1 MGSLLCISRVCGI
14 FMQILLLVPLILYLL
29 TIFSDIKFE
38 ESTILIFFIV
48 AYVLYIIIEFNSP
61 TFSFLRNKINQDEI
75 KSILFTLIKTNP
87 TIELEYNMYQP
98 NVNNKKY
105 EINKI
110 GTTNVNFP
118 YYCSRDVSGL
128 LELDILKDSLKDK
141 AFVALNIEYE
151 INFADELSFMDYENF
166 RNDFYD
172 ICFKKT
178 NNISYS
184 EKRFIVPKFKNFTL
198 IRIGDKDPCSVNI
211 FLFILFTIIPVAE
224 FYICYIYS
232 FFTTKTFVIRK
243 LISTRYDLNQEQY
256 QIFNPYVKFLDQIY
270 DFDINDYNYINKE
283 YQSQTTWDNEI
294 DYVSE
299 YKHYVPKYECESY
312 ININEKIKIGIIK
325 DEPKYR
331 NDEINGIITL
341 IPYGRKNKGINNDLN
356 NNNNVYNVNEMD
368 DKNNLNCNNN
378 LNTNLIEIK

>member
-1 MGSLLCISRVCGI
+1 MGSLLCVSRVCGI

-151 INFADELSFMDYENF
+151 INFADEISFMDYENF

-172 ICFKKT
+172 ICLEKT
-178 NNISYS
+178 YNITYS
-184 EKRFIVPKFKNFTL
+184 EKRFIIPDFKNYVL
-198 IRIGDKDPCSVNI
+198 IQIGDKVPCSINI
-211 FLFILFTIIPVAE
+211 YFFIFFTIIAVVE
-224 FYICYIYS
+224 LYNCYIYS
-232 FFTTKTFVIRK
+232 FFSTKTFVIRK

-256 QIFNPYVKFLDQIY
+256 QIFTPYVKFIDQAY
-270 DFDINDYNYINKE
+270 DFDINDYNIINKE
-283 YQSQTTWDNEI
+283 YKAQTTWDNEI
-294 DYVSE
+294 DYVSK
-299 YKHYVPKYECESY
+299 YKPYIPKYECESY
-312 ININEKIKIGIIK
+312 ININEQNRIGIIK
-325 DEPKYR
+325 DNPLYR
-331 NDEINGIITL
+331 SKGINGIVTL
-341 IPYGRKNKGINNDLN
+341 EGVYGR
-356 NNNNVYNVNEMD
+356 
-368 DKNNLNCNNN
+368 
-378 LNTNLIEIK
+378 